1 MCYPFMT
8 GVWAKG
14 WKGWVWGGVHYLL
27 FSVPASWA
35 HDLRRRMLF
44 LLNAHS
50 PSRAAP
56 GPGAGPSL
64 YTLSTS
70 GLIPAHSPS

>member
-1 MCYPFMT
+1 
-8 GVWAKG
+8 
-14 WKGWVWGGVHYLL
+14 
-27 FSVPASWA
+27 
-35 HDLRRRMLF
+35 MLF